1 MSASRSS
8 ETTVARRY
16 ATAIF
21 ALASEAKKLE
31 VVVEELSMLGRAV
44 SDSDE
49 LAEALKNPL
58 IAKETKAAVL
68 VALAKKANKIT
79 LQALTTVAD
88 QGRAALLPKIAEQL
102 RAMLAEGKGELIA
115 DVESARPLSATMQKQ
130 LADSLSKATGKV
142 VHLNLKENPELLGG
156 VAVQIGSQRLDASL
170 SAALN
175 HMRRELLAS
184 NA

>member
-8 ETTVARRY
+8 ETTVASRY

-21 ALASEAKKLE
+21 DLAGAAKKLE
-31 VVVEELSMLGRAV
+31 TVVEELTAIGAAIAE
-44 SDSDE
+44 SDE
-49 LAEALKNPL
+49 LMRALKNPL
-58 IAKETKAAVL
+58 ISKEKKADVL
-68 VALAKKANKIT
+68 AALAKKGDKIT
-79 LQALTTVAD
+79 LQALKTVAD
-88 QGRAALLPKIAEQL
+88 QGRAELLPKVAEQL
-102 RAMLAEGKGELIA
+102 RARLAADKGELIA
-115 DVESARPLSATMQKQ
+115 EVESARPLPATVQKQ

>member
-8 ETTVARRY
+8 ETTIAARY

-21 ALASEAKKLE
+21 ALASEAKKLDT
-31 VVVEELSMLGRAV
+31 VV
-44 SDSDE
+44 DE
-49 LAEALKNPL
+49 LNVMGQAIAGSAELTSALKSPL
-58 IAKETKAAVL
+58 IGKDKKADIL
-68 VALAKKANKIT
+68 VGLAKKADKIT
-79 LQALTTVAD
+79 LQALKTVAD
-88 QGRAALLPKIAEQL
+88 QGRADLLPKIAETL
-102 RAMLAEGKGELIA
+102 RAKLAAEKGELIA
-115 DVESARPLSATMQKQ
+115 EVESARPLPESVKKQ

-142 VHLNLKENPELLGG
+142 VHLNLKENPDLLGG

>member
-8 ETTVARRY
+8 ETTVASRY

-21 ALASEAKKLE
+21 ALASEAKKLDT
-31 VVVEELSMLGRAV
+31 VVDELSALGRAIA
-44 SDSDE
+44 SSSE
-49 LAEALKNPL
+49 LASALKSPL
-58 IAKETKAAVL
+58 VGKDTKAAVL
-68 VALAKKANKIT
+68 AALAKKADDIT
-79 LQALTTVAD
+79 LQALNTVAD

-102 RAMLAEGKGELIA
+102 RAKLAAEKGELIA
-115 DVESARPLSATMQKQ
+115 QVESARPLPATVQKQ

-142 VHLNLKENPELLGG
+142 VHLNLKENPDLLGG

-184 NA
+184 NV

>member
-1 MSASRSS
+1 MANRSS
-8 ETTVARRY
+8 ETTIANRY

-21 ALASEAKKLE
+21 ALASDGKKLE
-31 VVVEELSMLGRAV
+31 AVVEELNALGAAI
-44 SDSDE
+44 SGNDE
-49 LAEALKNPL
+49 LASALKNPL
-58 IAKETKAAVL
+58 ISKDKKAEVL
-68 VALAKKANKIT
+68 AALAKKADKIT
-79 LQALTTVAD
+79 LQALKTVAD
-88 QGRAALLPKIAEQL
+88 QGRADLLPKIAQAL
-102 RAMLAEGKGELIA
+102 RAKLAADKGELIA
-115 DVESARPLSATMQKQ
+115 EVESARPLPATVQKQ